1 VVFFCALQL
10 WWDGLP
16 LVTKSLFGGIFAV
29 TLAANFG
36 ILPPMKL
43 VLDFDLVW
51 RRFEVGVSDSVC
63 SCASVWCCLG
73 LGLVC
78 VLFLHSYTLALV
90 PSLSLPLP
98 LFSHPPYLSGRAS
111 GCHSPG
117 TGQPRDSLLPC
128 FLS

>member
-1 VVFFCALQL
+1 M
-10 WWDGLP
+10 
-16 LVTKSLFGGIFAV
+16 TKSLFGGIFAV

-73 LGLVC
+73 LGLGLGLVC
-78 VLFLHSYTLALV
+78 LTLFLHSCTRPIALSSSAFVLASTVSLESCMWV
-90 PSLSLPLP
+90 PQSRNWAAPRLSAAV
-98 LFSHPPYLSGRAS
+98 FSNLSRGPAS
-111 GCHSPG
+111 
-117 TGQPRDSLLPC
+117 
-128 FLS
+128 